1 MASASLPPDGPE
13 SARRRAE
20 LAQTWLS
27 EAEVLA
33 RLRID
38 LQTLTA
44 WRKSR
49 KLLAVWYAPEDRY
62 LYPPCQFAG
71 AMLIPE
77 MESLLGYLDYGVTG
91 SGWDEIEWLYA
102 GNAHL
107 DARPPADVLLEA
119 PAEVLKVAQ
128 QQLTEDPDARW

>member
-1 MASASLPPDGPE
+1 MVSASLPSDGSE
-13 SARRRAE
+13 SVRRRSE

-27 EAEVLA
+27 EDEVLA

-44 WRKSR
+44 WRRSR
-49 KLLAVWYAPEDRY
+49 KLLAVWCAPEDRY

-102 GNAHL
+102 GNAYL
-107 DARPPADVLLEA
+107 DARRPADVFPEA
-119 PAEVLKVAQ
+119 PSEVLKVAQ
-128 QQLTEDPDARW
+128 QQLTEDPGAGW